1 MKIIIALLIFAVIV
15 FIHEL
20 GHFLLAKANGVGV
33 TEFAVG
39 MGPKLF
45 SLNKG
50 ETMYSIR
57 LLPLGGYCSM
67 IGEDEVVED
76 DERALCNKTALQRF
90 MVLFAGPFFNFIL
103 AFILAVVLIALV
115 GADVPKVVSVEKDS
129 AAYEAGLR
137 EGDLIKKYNGYTIGV
152 GREIYLSDFVNP
164 VDDKA
169 IKVTFERDGQ
179 KYDTV
184 IEPKKVS
191 KYMFGMSYSNDDSK
205 CKITVV
211 EGGAMEKA
219 GFKNGD
225 VITAVGDTKINSGA
239 DFFEFI
245 GTNALSADTVDVSFI
260 REGEE
265 RTLEVTPNKSESYET
280 GLTYNSNYTDINTKE
295 NVFGVLGYSLLEVR
309 YQIKTVILSLKYIIT
324 GHASKDS
331 IAGPVGIVNMVGD
344 VYEQSSEFGFLAV
357 LESLLSFTIMISANL
372 GVMNLLPIPALDGGR
387 ILFVIVEVIRGKKL
401 DPNKEGFVHF
411 IGFVILMG
419 LMVLVM
425 YNDIANIFFRK

>member
-1 MKIIIALLIFAVIV
+1 M
-15 FIHEL
+15 
-20 GHFLLAKANGVGV
+20 
-33 TEFAVG
+33 
-39 MGPKLF
+39 
-45 SLNKG
+45 
-50 ETMYSIR
+50 
-57 LLPLGGYCSM
+57 
-67 IGEDEVVED
+67 
-76 DERALCNKTALQRF
+76 
-90 MVLFAGPFFNFIL
+90 
-103 AFILAVVLIALV
+103 
-115 GADVPKVVSVEKDS
+115 
-129 AAYEAGLR
+129 
-137 EGDLIKKYNGYTIGV
+137 
-152 GREIYLSDFVNP
+152 
-164 VDDKA
+164 
-169 IKVTFERDGQ
+169 RDGQ

-225 VITAVGDTKINSGA
+225 VITAVGDTKITSGA

-245 GTNALSADTVDVSFI
+245 GTNSLTADTVDVSFI

-265 RTLEVTPNKSESYET
+265 MTLEVTPNKSESYET

-295 NVFGVLGYSLLEVR
+295 NVFGILGYSLLEVR
-309 YQIKTVILSLKYIIT
+309 YQVKTVILSLKYIIT

-344 VYEQSSEFGFLAV
+344 VYEQSSEFGLLAV

-401 DPNKEGFVHF
+401 DPNKEGVVHF